1 MRGIRSVC
9 VLACSLLLAACAA
22 GPKSIVAPVAD
33 VHAALAHDNL
43 NATVWMQSAAEYEA
57 TVRGIYAAAER
68 SLDAALADPSW
79 QALPQGEFRAG
90 FETKAPAIIVDADE
104 TMIDN
109 SAYQARSI
117 LENRGYT
124 VDTWQAWVN
133 ARAAHAMP
141 GALEFARYV
150 DGKGVT
156 IFFVTNRDSPMEVE
170 ATVANLRSLG
180 FPIAADA
187 SNVMLRGDVRAP
199 TREKGERRRW
209 IDRNYRV
216 VLMLGDNLADF
227 LDGVGTDV
235 AGRQARV
242 APYQSW
248 WGVRWFMLPNPAYGS
263 WENAVLRS
271 CSKDISPRACMHSQL
286 RNDY

>member
-1 MRGIRSVC
+1 MRGIRTVS
-9 VLACSLLLAACAA
+9 VLACGLLLAACAA
-22 GPKSIVAPVAD
+22 GPKSIVTPSAD
-33 VHAALAHDNL
+33 VHPALAHDNL

-57 TVRGIYAAAER
+57 TVRGIYAAARR

-79 QALPQGEFRAG
+79 QALPQGEFQAG
-90 FETKAPAIIVDADE
+90 FENKPPAIIVDADE

-117 LENRGYT
+117 LENRGYS

-133 ARAAHAMP
+133 ARAARAMP
-141 GALEFARYV
+141 GAIDFADYL
-150 DGKGVT
+150 DSKDVT
-156 IFFVTNRDSPMEVE
+156 IFFVTNRDTPMEYE

-180 FPIAADA
+180 FPIAPDA

-199 TREKGERRRW
+199 AREKGERRRW
-209 IDRNYRV
+209 VDRNYRV
-216 VLMLGDNLADF
+216 VLVLGDNLADF

-235 AGRQARV
+235 AGRQARM
-242 APYQSW
+242 APYQHW

-271 CSKDISPRACMHSQL
+271 CSKDLSPRACMRSQL
-286 RNDY
+286 RDDY